1 MRPLK
6 QKLTIKKAKITPL
19 RQKWRQQCDPT
30 GSPENPFLLQ
40 GTHVRRIFVE
50 WYALCVPDGVIL
62 TNFRSTVCILRA
74 FSDERSRF
82 SVVCISDH
90 AQRISARRSL
100 LTPPFPANGL
110 GFPHANYMSKIIMN
124 PPSYRIY
131 CSLVSQIIRTC
142 QRRVH
147 FGRPGAVRK
156 SLCTIWAQKHQTPHL
171 YVKRS

>member
-1 MRPLK
+1 M
-6 QKLTIKKAKITPL
+6 
-19 RQKWRQQCDPT
+19 
-30 GSPENPFLLQ
+30 
-40 GTHVRRIFVE
+40 VRISDAFFDE
-50 WYALCVPDGVIL
+50 GLAHCVPDVVML
-62 TNFRSTVCILRA
+62 MNFRSTVCILRA

-124 PPSYRIY
+124 PPAFRIN

-156 SLCTIWAQKHQTPHL
+156 SLCTVWAQKQQAPHL
-171 YVKRS
+171 YVKRGGL